1 MIRGRLARVLFGSM
15 SNRLRQDLRWITR
28 EGATCCVMQGAAQ
41 ETLPAFVLASSQSAL
56 ASGQIST
63 VPMFLGAV
71 LQNLSPWALRW
82 VGSVRAWSVG
92 MVVIQG
98 FCLLALALG
107 ATLSKMPLWA
117 IFTLVSLYW
126 AAGWSVGPAWNTWM
140 DSVVPN
146 NLRAGYFSRRA
157 AQCAFIQ
164 WATMMGASWV
174 LAQGDKA
181 SLGLSTIFCALFV
194 VAGLARLSGAYCM
207 ARQSEPMPLPANYR
221 VLGFRESFRKIRDN
235 PKAKP
240 LLYVLG
246 AQFALQ
252 LGLPFVY
259 AFLVKQK
266 MLGYGAAMLCVSVA
280 VLSKVLVLP
289 RLGRVAGKLGPH
301 RLYRGSGLG
310 LAVISLAWVLM
321 PGSNL
326 ALCLLLQAATGAC
339 QAGFELANT
348 LVYLEAVPAS
358 DRTSV
363 LTRFAIF
370 NTMAGM
376 LGSSLGA
383 TLLWFVPNYGLL
395 FGLASLARLGALRLL
410 KPAAAHQRRPVQ
422 KQRHRQLPERLGGA
436 RRTPY
441 RAKRRSLRVVTK
453 AKTTT

>member
-1 MIRGRLARVLFGSM
+1 M

-41 ETLPAFVLASSQSAL
+41 ETLPAFVLATSQSAL

-82 VGSVRAWSVG
+82 VGSVRAWSVV

-98 FCLLALALG
+98 LCLLTLAAGALLG
-107 ATLSKMPLWA
+107 HLPLWA
-117 IFTLVSLYW
+117 IFGLVSLYW

-140 DSVVPN
+140 DSVVPTR
-146 NLRAGYFSRRA
+146 LRAGYFSRRA
-157 AQCAFIQ
+157 AQCNFIQ
-164 WATMMGASWV
+164 WATMMGAAWV

-181 SLGLSTIFCALFV
+181 SAIWGLPTIFCGLFV
-194 VAGLARLSGAYCM
+194 MAGVARLTGAYCM
-207 ARQSEPMPLPANYR
+207 ARQSEPLPLPANYR
-221 VLGFRESFRKIRDN
+221 VLGFRESFQKIRDN

-246 AQFALQ
+246 AQFTMQ
-252 LGLPFVY
+252 LALPFIY
-259 AFLVKQK
+259 PFLVKQK
-266 MLGYGAAMLCVSVA
+266 LLGYGAALLCMSAV

-289 RLGRVAGKLGPH
+289 RLGKVAGKLGPH

-310 LAVISLAWVLM
+310 LAAISLAWLLL

-326 ALCLLLQAATGAC
+326 GLCLLLQAATGAC
-339 QAGFELANT
+339 LAGFELANT
-348 LVYLEAVPAS
+348 LVYLEAVPAA

-383 TLLWFVPNYGLL
+383 TLLWFVPNYALL
-395 FGLASLARLGALRLL
+395 FGLACVARLAALRLL
-410 KPAAAHQRRPVQ
+410 LPAAAKNSRPLQ
-422 KQRHRQLPERLGGA
+422 KQRHRHLPERLGGA
-436 RRTPY
+436 PRSAY
-441 RAKRRSLRVVTK
+441 RAQRRSLRVVTK
-453 AKTTT
+453 ARENHERAGRSPQSM